1 MALGT
6 RAMFASYAAL
16 QTTSNNIANSNTPGY
31 SRQQVELATAGG
43 QFTGAGFFGKGV
55 DVTSVTRSHSAF
67 LTREAST
74 TKSLAAADETRA
86 VQLRQLEQLF
96 KTGEAGLGAAAGELL
111 NAFVDVASHPQ
122 DSSARQVVLGRAQ
135 EVASRF
141 RATGE
146 QIDVLQTGVNQE
158 MKTSVAA
165 VNSIAKSLAGLNQ
178 QIAAVKGSGHEPND
192 LLDQRDKLV
201 NDLSAYLQVTTIPA
215 QDGTLSVFIG
225 GGQQLVLGS
234 KATQLIAAPDPYD
247 PSRINRGWRDASGDH
262 NLPDALITGGS
273 ISGLLR
279 FQGQDLADARNRLG
293 QMAAALSGR
302 LNEQQA
308 LGLDLRQPA
317 GSGAPIFSVGAPQVL
332 PASTNARDVS
342 GNFVASVLNGSGV
355 RVPTVSLTV
364 TNASELQA
372 SDYDLRAD
380 PAGAPGAYQLTRLS
394 DGLVRTVSN
403 GAVLDGFRV
412 DVASPVPGAT
422 DRFLLQPVAAATRNM
437 LRVLN
442 DPSGIAA
449 AAPVTATLNP
459 ANIGTASV
467 ASLRAVSTALNAQN
481 TATLSFTSDTG
492 NYTWELRDRSSNALV
507 STGTA
512 TWTAGAPIQL
522 NGWEMQLSGVPR
534 NGDVMTVAKTDYP
547 AGNNGNARAIVDLR
561 DAALVGQ
568 QTLAGGVAVAGETI
582 TDAYASAMAEVGVRV
597 QNIRSS
603 AETSAS
609 VAASAEAAR
618 ADKSGVNLDEE
629 AARLIQFQQ
638 SYQAAAKMLQVA
650 QSVFDTLL
658 QTAGR

>member
-146 QIDVLQTGVNQE
+146 QLDVLQTGVNQE

-247 PSRINRGWRDASGDH
+247 PSRINLGWRDASGDH

-403 GAVLDGFRV
+403 GAVLDGIRV

-492 NYTWELRDRSSNALV
+492 NYTWELRDRSTNALV

-568 QTLAGGVAVAGETI
+568 QTLAGGVVVAGETI